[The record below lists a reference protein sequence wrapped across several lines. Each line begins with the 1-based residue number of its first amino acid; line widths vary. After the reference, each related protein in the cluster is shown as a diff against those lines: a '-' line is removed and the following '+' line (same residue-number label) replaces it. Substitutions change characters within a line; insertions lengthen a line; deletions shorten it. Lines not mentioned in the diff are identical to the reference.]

1 MMENRDFKDKR
12 VLVTGVGKGVGR
24 ALVIELAK
32 LGAKVY
38 GISRTQ
44 SDLDSLKREVPSI
57 ETRLLDIIDWD
68 KTRRVVEE
76 IGPIDMLVN
85 NAAIVK
91 RTPFFDVTKDELDA
105 LHGVNFRAAFNITQ
119 VVTKGMVSRGTG
131 GAVVNISSITG
142 IRTTLNRSSYGT
154 SKAALDMLTLAL
166 AKELGPKKIRVNSVN
181 PTVIMND
188 RGMGNWSD
196 PNLKAAALARTPI
209 GRFAEVGD
217 IVNAVVF
224 LLSDKASM
232 INGVILPV
240 DGGILTSYL

>member
-68 KTRRVVEE
+68 TTRRVVEE

-91 RTPFFDVTKDELDA
+91 RTPFFDVTKDELDE

-196 PNLKAAALARTPI
+196 PKLKAAALARTPI

>member
-12 VLVTGVGKGVGR
+12 VLVTGAGKGVGR

>member
-12 VLVTGVGKGVGR
+12 VLVTGAGKGVGR

-38 GISRTQ
+38 GISRTK